1 MTGQWASSQIEA
13 LLHLKT
19 VQSISP
25 PFLSASPQS
34 TIYEN
39 YTLSHSSCA
48 VIFRHDEK
56 LGTLHEIY

>member
-56 LGTLHEIY
+56 LDFMEGPY